1 MSDRL
6 EWLVR
11 FCRLPSSAERML
23 ALLAAETVPSTAA
36 LSSRLALE
44 ESVVAA
50 ELLPSAPLRHWGLVR
65 CDGGRIALNL
75 RIARFLA
82 GA

>member
-1 MSDRL
+1 VHERID
-6 EWLVR
+6 WLVR

-23 ALLAAETVPSTAA
+23 ALLAAEPVHSTAA
-36 LSSRLALE
+36 LSSRLALDE
-44 ESVVAA
+44 DVVAA
-50 ELLPSAPLRHWGLVR
+50 QLLPTAPLRDWGLVR